1 LNNYFNLI
9 VVKENNR
16 NRIDL
21 VIFIFFFII
30 TSIGLLFRN
39 FLNYNDVVQFAVD
52 CLGNIGGVIVG
63 SYLFI
68 WWSKEFGLKN
78 REIIILSVG
87 LGLVIYEFLQKII
100 PWQTF
105 DIKDI
110 FGTLIGVLIAT
121 LINILIVISK
131 SIKKKDNLTI

>member
-1 LNNYFNLI
+1 
-9 VVKENNR
+9 VKENNR

>member
-1 LNNYFNLI
+1 
-9 VVKENNR
+9 VKENNR

-30 TSIGLLFRN
+30 TSIGLLFSN
-39 FLNYNDVVQFAVD
+39 FINYNDVVQFAVD